1 MKSKRTKA
9 TNISKKVKEIVYARD
24 NGMCIVCGKQGLPN
38 AHYVRRSQGG
48 LGIEQNIVTLCLKCH
63 SDFDNGL
70 KRKEIENIIKEY
82 LKSKYPDWNELDLGY
97 DKWKDFK
104 IK

>member
-24 NGMCIVCGKQGLPN
+24 NGMCIVCRKQGLPN

-63 SDFDNGL
+63 NDFDNGL

-82 LKSKYPDWNELDLGY
+82 LKSKYPEWNEKDLIY
-97 DKWKDFK
+97 NKWNY
-104 IK
+104 